1 MQNTRNPRRRRV
13 WETRWFKEN
22 DVTKKTTTAILLI
35 LAVAMVLFFTFQDAE
50 GTTSLSETVRH
61 WLEGYGIKA
70 ESHALRSNIHILEY
84 FIVGLAVLAFGASR
98 GWTVVISVIV
108 CAGIA
113 LLDESIKVLL
123 PTREFD
129 VIDLIKD
136 WVGVAVALL
145 VIQIIGKRKPITFE
159 NNSLEAEKE

>member
-1 MQNTRNPRRRRV
+1 MRRKRV
-13 WETRWFKEN
+13 RETRWFKEN
-22 DVTKKTTTAILLI
+22 DVTKKTTATILLI

-50 GTTSLSETVRH
+50 GTTRLSESVRQ

-84 FIVGLAVLAFGASR
+84 LVVGLAVLAFGASR
-98 GWTVVISVIV
+98 GWKVATCIIV
-108 CAGIA
+108 CGAIA

-129 VIDLIKD
+129 VVDLIKD
-136 WVGVAVALL
+136 W
-145 VIQIIGKRKPITFE
+145 IG
-159 NNSLEAEKE
+159 LEWRWL

>member
-1 MQNTRNPRRRRV
+1 M
-13 WETRWFKEN
+13 
-22 DVTKKTTTAILLI
+22 TKKTTAILLI

-50 GTTSLSETVRH
+50 GTTRLSESVRQ
-61 WLEGYGIKA
+61 WLENRGLRI

-108 CAGIA
+108 CGAIA

-129 VIDLIKD
+129 VVDLIKD
-136 WVGVAVALL
+136 WVGVAVA
-145 VIQIIGKRKPITFE
+145 IGIVVLIRKTKATE
-159 NNSLEAEKE
+159 Y

>member
-1 MQNTRNPRRRRV
+1 M
-13 WETRWFKEN
+13 
-22 DVTKKTTTAILLI
+22 TKKTTTAILLI
-35 LAVAMVLFFTFQDAE
+35 LAILMVLFFTFQDAE
-50 GTTSLSETVRH
+50 GTTRLSESVRQ
-61 WLEGYGIKA
+61 WFEGYGIKA

-98 GWTVVISVIV
+98 GWKVETCILV

-129 VIDLIKD
+129 VVDLIKD
-136 WVGVAVALL
+136 WAGVAVAAGLIRLL
-145 VIQIIGKRKPITFE
+145 GDE
-159 NNSLEAEKE
+159 

>member
-1 MQNTRNPRRRRV
+1 M
-13 WETRWFKEN
+13 
-22 DVTKKTTTAILLI
+22 TKKTTATILLI
-35 LAVAMVLFFTFQDAE
+35 LAVAMILFFTFQDAE
-50 GTTSLSETVRH
+50 GTTRLSESVRQ

-129 VIDLIKD
+129 VVDLIKG
-136 WVGVAVALL
+136 WVGVAVAVGIAVLIRR
-145 VIQIIGKRKPITFE
+145 VKAV
-159 NNSLEAEKE
+159 NN